1 MAAAKRAGNGGE
13 IEALLR
19 GRGLRR
25 TMPRVAVLR
34 FMKANPRPL
43 SHGEIAEALEPE
55 SLDRATVYRNLIDL
69 SEAGIVL
76 RRDLGD
82 HVWRFEL
89 RRDED
94 DTGHPHFVCSSCGGI
109 TCLPEDSVKLLPP
122 RKAPRALRD
131 KDVAVEIRG
140 VCDACA

>member
-1 MAAAKRAGNGGE
+1 MAAKRAGESE
-13 IEALLR
+13 IDTLLR

-34 FMKANPRPL
+34 FLKQNPRPL

-69 SEAGIVL
+69 SDAGIVV

-89 RRDED
+89 RRADD
-94 DTGHPHFVCSSCGGI
+94 DTGHPHFVCSACGGI
-109 TCLPEDSVKLLPP
+109 TCLPDDAVKIIPP
-122 RKAPRALRD
+122 RKAPRALRE
-131 KDVAVEIRG
+131 KDVAVELRG
-140 VCDACA
+140 ICDACA